1 MFKTNVFL
9 GTGSH
14 NFVDIKDKKIKKR
27 TTTSTCMKLT
37 YNISFALLAI
47 TFFVLTISFSHA
59 PDSLKEY
66 PAYHKKLPFQSERN
80 SYKKNNPVKIILD
93 SDIGQ
98 DCDDAAV
105 MALMHK
111 FADNGEAE
119 ILATMFPMQ
128 DPMGAPAMD
137 VINTY
142 YGRPNIPIGTYKGNY
157 QYIGKLYDHYNTKLA
172 INFPHD
178 LKHGNDAP
186 DAIALYRK
194 ILANQKDKSVVI
206 VAVGPERLLGD
217 LLKTGPDTYSKLS
230 GWDLV
235 KKKVKLLSLMGAGFP
250 KDQEWNI
257 KIAPDAAK
265 LVAETWPTPIVYS
278 GNEIGKAIRTGSRLL
293 TETPETNPVR
303 ASFENHPFVDKVT
316 KDRQSW
322 DQTAML
328 FAIRGPSDIWTLENN
343 GYNFIDETGK
353 NEWRRDTDKDHSF
366 LILKKS
372 AGEVQK
378 IIEDLMVAPPALKKR

>member
-1 MFKTNVFL
+1 MKYHTLFIASLFGCGSLFYGCQPTNLSAAGKT
-9 GTGSH
+9 
-14 NFVDIKDKKIKKR
+14 K
-27 TTTSTCMKLT
+27 
-37 YNISFALLAI
+37 
-47 TFFVLTISFSHA
+47 
-59 PDSLKEY
+59 
-66 PAYHKKLPFQSERN
+66 
-80 SYKKNNPVKIILD
+80 PVKIILD

-105 MALMHK
+105 MALLHK

-128 DPMGAPAMD
+128 DPMGPPAMD

-142 YGRPNIPIGTYKGNY
+142 YGRPDIPIGTYKGNFKY
-157 QYIGKLYDHYNTKLA
+157 LGELHDHYNTKLA
-172 INFPHD
+172 KNFPHD
-178 LKHGNDAP
+178 LKNGANAP
-186 DAIALYRK
+186 DAIALYRE
-194 ILANQKDKSVVI
+194 ILAKQPDGSVVI
-206 VAVGPERLLGD
+206 VAVGPERLLAD
-217 LLKTGPDTYSKLS
+217 LLQSGPDKYSKLS
-230 GWDLV
+230 GPELV

-293 TETPETNPVR
+293 TEAPANSPVR
-303 ASFENHPFVDKVT
+303 ASFENHPFVDKET

-328 FAIRGPSDIWTLENN
+328 FAVRGAQDLWTVETN
-343 GYNFIDETGK
+343 GYNYIDETGK
-353 NEWRRDTDKDHSF
+353 NEWRRDPDKNHGY
-366 LILKKS
+366 LVLRKP
-372 AGEVQK
+372 AAEVAK
-378 IIEDLMVAPPALKKR
+378 IIEDLMVAAPALKIKH

>member
-1 MFKTNVFL
+1 MKYIKL
-9 GTGSH
+9 SILSLLSGSLLFSSCQQ
-14 NFVDIKDKKIKKR
+14 NAISASNKNKPIK
-27 TTTSTCMKLT
+27 
-37 YNISFALLAI
+37 
-47 TFFVLTISFSHA
+47 V
-59 PDSLKEY
+59 
-66 PAYHKKLPFQSERN
+66 
-80 SYKKNNPVKIILD
+80 ILD

-105 MALMHK
+105 MALLHK

-142 YGRPNIPIGTYKGNY
+142 YGRPDIPIGTYKGSF
-157 QYIGKLYDHYNTKLA
+157 QYLGQLHDHYNTKLA
-172 INFPHD
+172 QNFPHD

-186 DAIALYRK
+186 DAISLYRE
-194 ILANQKDKSVVI
+194 ILAKQENKSVVI
-206 VAVGPERLLGD
+206 VAVGPERLLAD
-217 LLKTGPDTYSKLS
+217 LLKSGPDQYSKLS
-230 GWDLV
+230 GRDLV
-235 KKKVKLLSLMGAGFP
+235 KQKVKLLSVMGAGFP

-278 GNEIGKAIRTGSRLL
+278 GNEIGKAVRTGSRLL
-293 TETPETNPVR
+293 TETPKNNPVR
-303 ASFENHPFVDKVT
+303 ASYENHPFVDKVT

-328 FAIRGPSDIWTLENN
+328 FAIRGPQDYWTVENN
-343 GYNFIDETGK
+343 GYNFIDEAGK
-353 NEWRRDTDKDHSF
+353 NEWKRDADKDHGY
-366 LILKKS
+366 LVLQKPAEVKK
-372 AGEVQK
+372 V
-378 IIEDLMVAPPALKKR
+378 IEDLMVAPPTLGNKL

>member
-1 MFKTNVFL
+1 M
-9 GTGSH
+9 
-14 NFVDIKDKKIKKR
+14 
-27 TTTSTCMKLT
+27 
-37 YNISFALLAI
+37 NISVTLFLALLSYI
-47 TFFVLTISFSHA
+47 TSSFPSCSPGMDETGEITA
-59 PDSLKEY
+59 GVS
-66 PAYHKKLPFQSERN
+66 QSTPVRSYGRN
-80 SYKKNNPVKIILD
+80 KAVKIILD

-142 YGRPNIPIGTYKGNY
+142 YGRPDIPIGTYKGNY
-157 QYIGKLYDHYNTKLA
+157 QYIGTLFDHYNTKLA
-172 INFPHD
+172 EGFPHD
-178 LKHGNDAP
+178 LQHGNDAP

-194 ILANQKDKSVVI
+194 ILAKQPNNSVVI
-206 VAVGPERLLGD
+206 VAVGPERLLAD
-217 LLKTGPDTYSKLS
+217 LLKTGPDNYSRLS
-230 GWDLV
+230 GRDLV

-265 LVAETWPTPIVYS
+265 LVAETWPTPIIYS

-303 ASFENHPFVDKVT
+303 ASYENHPFVDKVT
-316 KDRQSW
+316 RDRQSW

-328 FAIRGPSDIWTLENN
+328 YAIRGAQDLWTLESN
-343 GYNFIDETGK
+343 GYNDIDDSGK
-353 NEWRRDTDKDHSF
+353 NEWRRDTDKAHSY
-366 LILKKS
+366 LILKKP
-372 AGEVQK
+372 AVEVQK
-378 IIEDLMVAPPALKKR
+378 IIEDLMVAPPALIKR